1 MSLMVNS
8 KIFQRFNAIN
18 RLKSELYFE
27 LGEHKAK
34 IVEIIKNISWS
45 YFFNIFAYA
54 VCSF

>member
-18 RLKSELYFE
+18 RLKSDLYFE

-34 IVEIIKNISWS
+34 IVEIIKNIS
-45 YFFNIFAYA
+45 
-54 VCSF
+54 